1 MHDLRIS
8 KFKKQNC
15 FRKLSI
21 SNSSSQATESSYLL
35 YSSTTS
41 SSKNDYGGL
50 QHYSTIPCIQKN
62 DKFSSFNKTKVFCNS
77 IQKKF
82 SKKIFFKSFEDEDDR
97 NSKGEHIWYDNY
109 NAIDWIHD
117 TIKDAT
123 RAKKLRSMKGIQG
136 WIKNM
141 FDASQ
146 GWILVF
152 FIGFITSCVAYVIDV
167 VEAIFFDWKFGY
179 CSGKLFS
186 KQTIKITDIDNF
198 LKNKARCCNSFD
210 DDLIGCKQWITWGK
224 YFNFPKKKQWVMDYI
239 VYILIALSFALISSQ
254 LTMTT
259 RTIFPVSTKKSSENL
274 LKNSINEDN
283 NDKTGKV
290 VYMASGS
297 GIPEVK
303 TILSGFTI
311 HKFLGFRTLVV
322 KVIGLT
328 LSVAS
333 GLNLGKEGP
342 FVHIACCI
350 GNITCRLFNK
360 YNFND
365 GKRRELLSAAS
376 AAGVA
381 VAFGAPI
388 GGVLFS
394 LEEVSYFFPSKTMW
408 RSFFCAM
415 VAAIILKILNP
426 YGTGKVVLL
435 ETHYS
440 HDWHSLELLI
450 FLFLGVFGGLY
461 GSLFCKLNIHWAK
474 TFRKLNFI
482 KKHPVFEVFIVTL
495 FTAIIS
501 YHNPYTNLGG
511 TELVSHL
518 LKECNNNELNE
529 GLCPQNKPGI
539 QKVTLLLIFALIIK
553 GSFTVIITFGT
564 KIPAGIFI
572 PTMAVGALFG
582 RFVGLIVHFF
592 YYTYPNAYIFSKCPT
607 GDPNECIVPGIYS
620 MVGAAAT
627 LAGVTR
633 MTVSLAVIMF
643 ELTGSLS
650 YVMPFM
656 LSILVSKW
664 VADAIEPQG
673 IYDLLID
680 LNEYPYLD
688 TKSKYTFS
696 SYLSELLPPPITV
709 YYTTIDLSSNHTVL
723 YTKLRDMLEYV
734 KNEGYI
740 DGGFP
745 IVYNKALVGYIA
757 AHELEHALD
766 TIKSSVSSDD
776 LENIEC
782 SLMPFK
788 ITDSTSS
795 FFIESLSD
803 PTDLRSYVD
812 KAPIS
817 LNKEAPM
824 ELVYE
829 MFSKLGLRY
838 LCILDGTEFVG
849 VASIHNFLEKQ

>member
-1 MHDLRIS
+1 MENQYKSFKS
-8 KFKKQNC
+8 KKQQNDNFKKP
-15 FRKLSI
+15 SI
-21 SNSSSQATESSYLL
+21 SNPHVETTENSYLL
-35 YSSTTS
+35 YSSILS
-41 SSKNDYGGL
+41 SSKNNYGGL
-50 QHYSTIPCIQKN
+50 EQYSTIPYTQK
-62 DKFSSFNKTKVFCNS
+62 KEKYKSFNKTKIIYNS
-77 IQKKF
+77 IQKKI
-82 SKKIFFKSFEDEDDR
+82 SKKIFC
-97 NSKGEHIWYDNY
+97 NSLENENDKNLKEEHIWYDDY

-117 TIKDAT
+117 SIKDAA
-123 RAKKLRSMKGIQG
+123 RAKKLRSIKGIQG
-136 WIKNM
+136 WIKNI

-152 FIGFITSCVAYVIDV
+152 FIGSITSCVAYIIDV

-179 CSGKLFS
+179 CS
-186 KQTIKITDIDNF
+186 DNF
-198 LKNKARCCNSFD
+198 WSNKVKCCNSFD
-210 DDLIGCKQWITWGK
+210 NDLVGCKQWITWGK
-224 YFNFPKKKQWVMDYI
+224 YFNLQEKKQWTIDYI
-239 VYILIALSFALISSQ
+239 AYILTALSFALISSQ

-259 RTIFPVSTKKSSENL
+259 RTVFPTSTKKSS
-274 LKNSINEDN
+274 KNPSKSPIGRNKSNTN
-283 NDKTGKV
+283 NNKKEKV
-290 VYMASGS
+290 IYMASGS

-311 HKFLGFRTLVV
+311 HKFLGFRTLIV

-333 GLNLGKEGP
+333 GLNLGHSYTSHVVLEIL
-342 FVHIACCI
+342 HA
-350 GNITCRLFNK
+350 
-360 YNFND
+360 

-482 KKHPVFEVFIVTL
+482 KQHPVFEVFIVTL
-495 FTAIIS
+495 LTAIIS
-501 YHNPYTNLGG
+501 YHNPYTKLGG

-518 LKECNNNELNE
+518 LRECNNNELNE
-529 GLCPQNKPGI
+529 GLCPENKPRI
-539 QKVTLLLIFALIIK
+539 PKITILLILALIIK
-553 GSFTVIITFGT
+553 GSLTIVTFGA
-564 KIPAGIFI
+564 KIPAGLEYSFQQWQL
-572 PTMAVGALFG
+572 VLY
-582 RFVGLIVHFF
+582 LEDFF
-592 YYTYPNAYIFSKCPT
+592 KSIKYYELKFSTYPNAYIFAGCPPS
-607 GDPNECIVPGIYS
+607 DPNECIVPGVYS

-664 VADAIEPQG
+664 VADALEPQG

-696 SYLSELLPPPITV
+696 SCLSELLPPPITV
-709 YYTTIDLSSNHTVL
+709 YHTTIDLSFRSTVL
-723 YTKLRDMLEYV
+723 YTQLRDMLEYI
-734 KNEGYI
+734 KKEEYI

-745 IVYNKALVGYIA
+745 IVFNKTLVGYIA

-766 TIKSSVSSDD
+766 TIKSVFSKEDQKS
-776 LENIEC
+776 IEC
-782 SLMPFK
+782 KLMPFG
-788 ITDSTSS
+788 ITDSISS
-795 FFIESLSD
+795 FDPESYSLLD
-803 PTDLRSYVD
+803 PTDLRSCVD
-812 KAPIS
+812 NAPIS
-817 LNKEAPM
+817 LSKNAPM

-829 MFSKLGLRY
+829 LFSKLGLRY
-838 LCILDGTEFVG
+838 LCILDGADFIGVVHKKRFVRYLKE
-849 VASIHNFLEKQ
+849 IEKGLL

>member
-1 MHDLRIS
+1 MENQYKSLE
-8 KFKKQNC
+8 FKQQKQH
-15 FRKLSI
+15 FKQLST
-21 SNSSSQATESSYLL
+21 SNQTFQNTEQSSLL
-35 YSSTTS
+35 SSTTS
-41 SSKNDYGGL
+41 DSNNNYGGL
-50 QHYSTIPCIQKN
+50 QHCFTIPQVQKN
-62 DKFSSFNKTKVFCNS
+62 EKFSSFNKTKMICNS

-82 SKKIFFKSFEDEDDR
+82 SKKIFYKSFEYENNR
-97 NSKGEHIWYDNY
+97 NSEGEYIWYDNY

-117 TIKDAT
+117 TIKDAA
-123 RAKKLRSMKGIQG
+123 RAKKLRSIKGIRG
-136 WIKNM
+136 WFRNT

-152 FIGFITSCVAYVIDV
+152 FIGLITSCVAYLIDIT
-167 VEAIFFDWKFGY
+167 EAIFFDWKFGY
-179 CSGKLFS
+179 CSA
-186 KQTIKITDIDNF
+186 NF
-198 LKNKARCCNSFD
+198 FKNKVRCCNSFD
-210 DDLIGCKQWITWGK
+210 NDLVDCKQWNTWGD
-224 YFNFPKKKQWVMDYI
+224 YFNMPEKQQWIINYV
-239 VYILIALSFALISSQ
+239 VYILSALLFALISSQ

-259 RTIFPVSTKKSSENL
+259 RTVFPISTKNSSENL
-274 LKNSINEDN
+274 YENNIKGKKNDIDNIN
-283 NDKTGKV
+283 TGKV
-290 VYMASGS
+290 AYMASGS

-360 YNFND
+360 YNYND

-415 VAAIILKILNP
+415 ILNP

-440 HDWHSLELLI
+440 HDWHFLELLI
-450 FLFLGVFGGLY
+450 FLFLGLFGGLY

-474 TFRKLNFI
+474 TFRRLSFI
-482 KKHPVFEVFIVTL
+482 KKHPVFEVFAITL
-495 FTAIIS
+495 FTAIVS
-501 YHNPYTNLGG
+501 YHNPYTKLGG

-518 LKECNNNELNE
+518 LKECNTNELNE
-529 GLCPQNKPGI
+529 GLCPENKQGI
-539 QKVTLLLIFALIIK
+539 LKVTILLILALIIK
-553 GSFTVIITFGT
+553 GSFTIVTFGT

-582 RFVGLIVHFF
+582 RFVGLIVQFC
-592 YYTYPNAYIFSKCPT
+592 YYTYPNAYIFSRCPP
-607 GDPNECIVPGIYS
+607 GDPNECIVPGVYS

-696 SYLSELLPPPITV
+696 SYLSELLPSPITV
-709 YYTTIDLSSNHTVL
+709 YHTTIDLSFNSAIS
-723 YTKLRDMLEYV
+723 YTKLKNMLKYV

-745 IVYNKALVGYIA
+745 IVYNKTLVGYIS

-766 TIKSSVSSDD
+766 IIKSKFSNKDIETIK
-776 LENIEC
+776 C
-782 SLMPFK
+782 YLMP
-788 ITDSTSS
+788 IEIANSMSS
-795 FFIESLSD
+795 FNTESYPLSD

-829 MFSKLGLRY
+829 MFSKLGLKY
-838 LCILDGTEFVG
+838 LCILDGTDFVG
-849 VASIHNFLEKQ
+849 VVHRKRFVRYLKEIEKGLL

>member
-1 MHDLRIS
+1 MDIQFDFS
-8 KFKKQNC
+8 KLKKSHKHQY
-15 FRKLSI
+15 
-21 SNSSSQATESSYLL
+21 TESSI
-35 YSSTTS
+35 SDPPSQPTESTFLIS
-41 SSKNDYGGL
+41 PSIKIGLKNDYGG
-50 QHYSTIPCIQKN
+50 IQQYFTAPQSQG
-62 DKFSSFNKTKVFCNS
+62 DKFSSFNKTKIFCSS
-77 IQKKF
+77 IHKKF
-82 SKKIFFKSFEDEDDR
+82 SKKIFYKSLEDENDK
-97 NSKGEHIWYDNY
+97 NLKGEHIWYDNY

-117 TIKDAT
+117 TIKDAA
-123 RAKKLRSMKGIQG
+123 RAKKLRSIKGIRG
-136 WIKNM
+136 WIKNT

-152 FIGFITSCVAYVIDV
+152 FTGFITSCVAYVIDV
-167 VEAIFFDWKFGY
+167 IETIFFDWKFGY
-179 CSGKLFS
+179 CS
-186 KQTIKITDIDNF
+186 DNW
-198 LKNKARCCNSFD
+198 LSNKVKCCKSFD
-210 DDLIGCKQWITWGK
+210 NDLIGCKQWNTWGNF
-224 YFNFPKKKQWVMDYI
+224 FNRPPKQQWIIDYV
-239 VYILIALSFALISSQ
+239 VYIIAALSFSLMSSQ
-254 LTMTT
+254 LTMAT
-259 RTIFPVSTKKSSENL
+259 RTTFPISQKNSLENLSTNTTKKR
-274 LKNSINEDN
+274 N
-283 NDKTGKV
+283 NTNPGKV
-290 VYMASGS
+290 AYMASGS

-311 HKFLGFRTLVV
+311 HKFLGFRTLIV

-350 GNITCRLFNK
+350 GNIACRLFNK
-360 YNFND
+360 YNYND

-415 VAAIILKILNP
+415 VAAITLKILNP

-440 HDWHSLELLI
+440 HEWHSLELFI
-450 FLFLGVFGGLY
+450 FLFLGLFGGLY
-461 GSLFCKLNIHWAK
+461 GSLFCKFNIHWAK
-474 TFRKLNFI
+474 TFRRLSFI
-482 KKHPVFEVFIVTL
+482 KNHPIFEVFIVTL

-501 YHNPYTNLGG
+501 YHNPYTKLGG

-529 GLCPQNKPGI
+529 GLCPENKLKI
-539 QKVTLLLIFALIIK
+539 AKVAILLILALIIK
-553 GSFTVIITFGT
+553 GSFTIITFGT

-572 PTMAVGALFG
+572 PTMAIGALFG
-582 RFVGLIVHFF
+582 RFVGLIVQFF
-592 YYTYPNAYIFSKCPT
+592 YYTYPNAYIFSKCPL
-607 GDPNECIVPGIYS
+607 GDPNECIVPGVYS

-709 YYTTIDLSSNHTVL
+709 YHTTIDLSFDSAVP
-723 YTKLRDMLEYV
+723 YTKLRNMLEYV

-745 IVYNKALVGYIA
+745 IVYNKTLIGYIA

-766 TIKSSVSSDD
+766 TIKSTISDQDIGKIECYLMPFGITDSVSSFD
-776 LENIEC
+776 IG
-782 SLMPFK
+782 
-788 ITDSTSS
+788 SS
-795 FFIESLSD
+795 CFLSD

-824 ELVYE
+824 ELVFE

-838 LCILDGTEFVG
+838 LCILDGAEFVG
-849 VASIHNFLEKQ
+849 VVHKKRFVRYLKEIEKGLL

>member
-1 MHDLRIS
+1 MEHQSDFQT
-8 KFKKQNC
+8 FKKSHKHQYMKQDIPDPSSKETENT
-15 FRKLSI
+15 FLIFPSSRKNVKNYGGI
-21 SNSSSQATESSYLL
+21 QQY
-35 YSSTTS
+35 STTPQL
-41 SSKNDYGGL
+41 NE
-50 QHYSTIPCIQKN
+50 
-62 DKFSSFNKTKVFCNS
+62 DKFSSICKTKMFCNS
-77 IQKKF
+77 IHKKF
-82 SKKIFFKSFEDEDDR
+82 SKKIFNKTFEDEDHK
-97 NSKGEHIWYDNY
+97 NLNGEHIWYDNY

-123 RAKKLRSMKGIQG
+123 RAKKLRSIKGIRG
-136 WIKNM
+136 WIRNT

-152 FIGFITSCVAYVIDV
+152 FTGFITSCVAYVIDV
-167 VEAIFFDWKFGY
+167 VETIFFDWKFGY
-179 CSGKLFS
+179 CSVTLILLTF
-186 KQTIKITDIDNF
+186 ITDNI
-198 LKNKARCCNSFD
+198 
-210 DDLIGCKQWITWGK
+210 DDLVGCKQWNTWGK
-224 YFNFPKKKQWVMDYI
+224 HFNFPRKQQWIIDYL
-239 VYILIALSFALISSQ
+239 VYIAIALLFALISVQ

-259 RTIFPVSTKKSSENL
+259 RTTFPVSMENSSENL
-274 LKNSINEDN
+274 SQNISIKKKNNSRAE
-283 NDKTGKV
+283 KV
-290 VYMASGS
+290 AYMASGS

-350 GNITCRLFNK
+350 GNIACRLFNK
-360 YNFND
+360 YNYND

-415 VAAIILKILNP
+415 VAAITLKILNP

-440 HDWHSLELLI
+440 HEWHSLELFI
-450 FLFLGVFGGLY
+450 FLFLGLFGGLY

-474 TFRKLNFI
+474 TFRRLSFI
-482 KKHPVFEVFIVTL
+482 KKHPIFEVFIVTL

-501 YHNPYTNLGG
+501 YHNPYTKLGG

-529 GLCPQNKPGI
+529 GLCPENKLMIP
-539 QKVTLLLIFALIIK
+539 KVTILLILALIIK
-553 GSFTVIITFGT
+553 GSFTIVTFGT

-572 PTMAVGALFG
+572 PTMAIGALFG
-582 RFVGLIVHFF
+582 RFVGLIVQFF
-592 YYTYPNAYIFSKCPT
+592 YYTYPSAYIFSRCPL
-607 GDPNECIVPGIYS
+607 GDPNECIVPGVYS

-709 YYTTIDLSSNHTVL
+709 YHTTIDLSFNSTVS
-723 YTKLRDMLEYV
+723 YTKLRDMLKYV

-745 IVYNKALVGYIA
+745 IVYNKTLIGYIA

-766 TIKSSVSSDD
+766 TIKSTVSNED
-776 LENIEC
+776 IEKIGC
-782 SLMPFK
+782 YLMPFGV
-788 ITDSTSS
+788 TDSTSS
-795 FFIESLSD
+795 LDTGTSYSLPD
-803 PTDLRSYVD
+803 PADLRSYVD

-824 ELVYE
+824 ELVFE

-838 LCILDGTEFVG
+838 LCILDGAEFVG
-849 VASIHNFLEKQ
+849 VVHKKRFVRYLKEIEKGLL

>member
-1 MHDLRIS
+1 MDSQFIHSKTKKPQKRHFFESSIS
-8 KFKKQNC
+8 NRPC
-15 FRKLSI
+15 NPTESSHLLSI
-21 SNSSSQATESSYLL
+21 SNSIDI
-35 YSSTTS
+35 
-41 SSKNDYGGL
+41 KDDYGGL
-50 QHYSTIPCIQKN
+50 QQHYTEPQVSKY
-62 DKFSSFNKTKVFCNS
+62 DKFGSFNKTKMLYNS

-82 SKKIFFKSFEDEDDR
+82 SKKIFHNPFEDEYDKNLR
-97 NSKGEHIWYDNY
+97 GEHIWYDNY
-109 NAIDWIHD
+109 NAIDWLHD

-123 RAKKLRSMKGIQG
+123 RAKKLRSIKGIQG
-136 WIKNM
+136 WIKNT

-152 FIGFITSCVAYVIDV
+152 LTGVITSCIAYVIDV

-179 CSGKLFS
+179 CS
-186 KQTIKITDIDNF
+186 DNWWN
-198 LKNKARCCNSFD
+198 NKVRCCNSFD
-210 DDLIGCKQWITWGK
+210 NDLVGCKKWNTWGK
-224 YFNFPKKKQWVMDYI
+224 YFNRSDKQQWITDYI
-239 VYILIALSFALISSQ
+239 FYILAALLFALISGQ
-254 LTMTT
+254 LTMAT
-259 RTIFPVSTKKSSENL
+259 RTTFPMSSKKLSENL
-274 LKNSINEDN
+274 YNTESRN
-283 NDKTGKV
+283 NNNNTKTGKV
-290 VYMASGS
+290 AYMASGS

-322 KVIGLT
+322 KVVGLT

-350 GNITCRLFNK
+350 GNITCRLFSK
-360 YNFND
+360 YNYND

-415 VAAIILKILNP
+415 VAAITLKILNP

-440 HDWHSLELLI
+440 HEWHCLELFI
-450 FLFLGVFGGLY
+450 FLFLGLFGGLY
-461 GSLFCKLNIHWAK
+461 GSIFCKLNIHWAK
-474 TFRKLNFI
+474 TFRRLSFI
-482 KKHPVFEVFIVTL
+482 KKHPIFEIFIVTL
-495 FTAIIS
+495 FTTIIS
-501 YHNPYTNLGG
+501 YHNPYTKLGG

-529 GLCPQNKPGI
+529 GLCPENKQGI
-539 QKVTLLLIFALIIK
+539 PKVIVLLILALIIK
-553 GSFTVIITFGT
+553 GLFTIVTFGT

-582 RFVGLIVHFF
+582 RFVGLIVQFF
-592 YYTYPNAYIFSKCPT
+592 YYTYPNAYIFSACPQ
-607 GDPNECIVPGIYS
+607 GDPNECIVPGVYS

-664 VADAIEPQG
+664 IADAIEPQG

-696 SYLSELLPPPITV
+696 SYLSELLPSPVTV
-709 YYTTIDLSSNHTVL
+709 FHTTIDLSFNSTVP
-723 YTKLRDMLEYV
+723 YTKLRDILEYV

-745 IVYNKALVGYIA
+745 IVCNKTLIGYIA

-766 TIKSSVSSDD
+766 TIKSVVAN
-776 LENIEC
+776 ENIENIQC
-782 SLMPFK
+782 YLMPDG
-788 ITDSTSS
+788 TSYSMPNSDSGFSC
-795 FFIESLSD
+795 LSD
-803 PTDLRSYVD
+803 PTDLRPYID

-817 LNKEAPM
+817 LNKHAPM
-824 ELVYE
+824 ELVFE

-838 LCILDGTEFVG
+838 LCILDGAEFIG
-849 VASIHNFLEKQ
+849 VVHKKRFVRYLKEIEKGLL

>member
-1 MHDLRIS
+1 MENQYKSLKS
-8 KFKKQNC
+8 KKQQNVNFKK
-15 FRKLSI
+15 SPI
-21 SNSSSQATESSYLL
+21 SNSPFQDTESSYLL
-35 YSSTTS
+35 CSSTIS
-41 SSKNDYGGL
+41 NSKNSYGGL
-50 QHYSTIPCIQKN
+50 EQCSTIPYTQRKE
-62 DKFSSFNKTKVFCNS
+62 KYKSFNKTKMICSS
-77 IQKKF
+77 IQKKI
-82 SKKIFFKSFEDEDDR
+82 SKKIFY
-97 NSKGEHIWYDNY
+97 NSLENENDKNFKGEHIWYDDY

-117 TIKDAT
+117 SIKDAA
-123 RAKKLRSMKGIQG
+123 RAKKLRSIKGVQG
-136 WIKNM
+136 WIKNI

-152 FIGFITSCVAYVIDV
+152 FIGSITSCVAYVIDV
-167 VEAIFFDWKFGY
+167 VETIFFDWKFGY
-179 CSGKLFS
+179 CSS
-186 KQTIKITDIDNF
+186 NVW
-198 LKNKARCCNSFD
+198 KNKVKCCNSFD
-210 DDLIGCKQWITWGK
+210 NDLVGCKQWITWGK
-224 YFNFPKKKQWVMDYI
+224 YFNLPEKRQWTTDYI
-239 VYILIALSFALISSQ
+239 AYILIALSFALVSSQ

-259 RTIFPVSTKKSSENL
+259 RTVFPTSTKKSSKNL
-274 LKNSINEDN
+274 SKDPIKKNKNSKNCNKE
-283 NDKTGKV
+283 GKIA
-290 VYMASGS
+290 YMASGS

-311 HKFLGFRTLVV
+311 HKFLGFRTLIV
-322 KVIGLT
+322 KVVGLT

-342 FVHIACCI
+342 FVHIAVI
-350 GNITCRLFNK
+350 LILR
-360 YNFND
+360 
-365 GKRRELLSAAS
+365 KRRELLSAAS

-474 TFRKLNFI
+474 TFRRLNFI
-482 KKHPVFEVFIVTL
+482 RKHPVFEVFIVTL
-495 FTAIIS
+495 LTTIIS
-501 YHNPYTNLGG
+501 YYNPYTKLGG

-529 GLCPQNKPGI
+529 GLCPKNKSKIPKI
-539 QKVTLLLIFALIIK
+539 TLLLVLALIIK
-553 GSFTVIITFGT
+553 GSLTIITFGT

-582 RFVGLIVHFF
+582 RFVGLIVQFF
-592 YYTYPNAYIFSKCPT
+592 YYTYPNTYIFSRCPP
-607 GDPNECIVPGIYS
+607 GDPNECIIPGVYS

-627 LAGVTR
+627 LA
-633 MTVSLAVIMF
+633 VSLAVIMF

-664 VADAIEPQG
+664 VADALEPQG

-696 SYLSELLPPPITV
+696 SCLSELLPPPITV
-709 YYTTIDLSSNHTVL
+709 YHTTIDLSFRSTVL
-723 YTKLRDMLEYV
+723 YTQLRDMLEYI
-734 KNEGYI
+734 KKEGYI

-745 IVYNKALVGYIA
+745 IVFNKTLVGYIA

-766 TIKSSVSSDD
+766 TIKSVFSN
-776 LENIEC
+776 ENQKDIEC
-782 SLMPFK
+782 KLMPFG
-788 ITDSTSS
+788 ITDSASG
-795 FFIESLSD
+795 FDPESYSLLD
-803 PTDLRSYVD
+803 PTDLRSCVD
-812 KAPIS
+812 NAPIS
-817 LNKEAPM
+817 LNKNAPM

-829 MFSKLGLRY
+829 LFSKLGLRY
-838 LCILDGTEFVG
+838 LCILDGSDFIGVVHKKRFVRYLKE
-849 VASIHNFLEKQ
+849 IEKGLL